1 MLGMGRAAEGR
12 LPGVGERMRTVLGL
26 LGLIC
31 IGGAALL
38 PAALAQSTSV
48 APQASRAAADTK
60 ITPTAGAPVRNG
72 RKARRKGGVPEQ
84 AATRA
89 PPPSRQSC
97 LDLWEPATHMTRRQW
112 ARACRG
118 LDERLASV
126 TLR

>member
-1 MLGMGRAAEGR
+1 
-12 LPGVGERMRTVLGL
+12 MRTVLGL

-38 PAALAQSTSV
+38 PAAALAQGTSV
-48 APQASRAAADTK
+48 APQATRTATDTK
-60 ITPTAGAPVRNG
+60 AAPTAGAPARNV
-72 RKARRKGGVPEQ
+72 RKARRKGEVPMQ

-89 PPPSRQSC
+89 PAPPRQSC

-112 ARACRG
+112 ARACSG
-118 LDERLASV
+118 LDERLTAV